1 MYSGVYFIFRGGVI
15 MRGRPITIVEPLDD
29 WILKVTFDTG
39 NSVTIDMEP
48 SLSIFRFGVLQDI
61 NIWET
66 GDTDGGFIHWYKN
79 GIPVV
84 ELAYN
89 EIMKMTLGESY

>member
-1 MYSGVYFIFRGGVI
+1 
-15 MRGRPITIVEPLDD
+15 MRGKPITKVEPLEDNV
-29 WILKVTFDTG
+29 LKITFDTG
-39 NSVTIDMEP
+39 NCVTIDMKQRIEN
-48 SLSIFRFGVLQDI
+48 FRFGALQDP

-66 GDTDGGFIHWYKN
+66 ADTDGGFIYWRKN
-79 GIPVV
+79 GLPVV